1 LYYLFTAGRPA
12 IGGPWTLVDLDGNL
26 VTNKQFEGK
35 WLLLYFGFARCP
47 DICPSEMLKVGKVM
61 DTLAKDYPEI
71 AKKVVP
77 VFVSVDPA
85 RDSLKGMCD
94 VVMELNDVLRLFVS
108 RE

>member
-1 LYYLFTAGRPA
+1 
-12 IGGPWTLVDLDGNL
+12 
-26 VTNKQFEGK
+26 
-35 WLLLYFGFARCP
+35 
-47 DICPSEMLKVGKVM
+47 M

-85 RDSLKGMCD
+85 RDSLKGTCD
-94 VVMELNDVLRLFVS
+94 VVMELNDVLRLFVR